1 MSTAE
6 ASGAGLERTRLALT
20 GLGLYGVGAAMLGV
34 AYLVTFVQVGDSLA
48 EAAWRAGCNVLAA
61 AVVGLAAC
69 AAAWRLAG
77 APWPLQI
84 SAHLLGAGAFSWSW
98 YVLLRLIYA
107 VGDWSRTGEFEL
119 SWFPPGVLTWQLL
132 QGLMAYAALTGL
144 TYAFRFARLTPERVQ
159 VGGGADSEAR
169 EPMQRFLTRRGDRIE
184 PVHVDDIILISGA
197 DDYSEVVTP
206 SGRHLVRM
214 PLSAFEQRLQP
225 ERFLRVH
232 RSTIIN
238 FDRLLSA
245 EPAGGGRLLL
255 HLEGGETVQ
264 VSRSGAQ
271 RLRERVV

>member
-6 ASGAGLERTRLALT
+6 ASGAGLDRTRLTLT
-20 GLGLYGVGAAMLGV
+20 GLGLYGVGVAMLAV
-34 AYLVTFVQVGDSLA
+34 AYVVTFIQVGDTLG
-48 EAAWRAGCNVLAA
+48 EAAWRAGCNVLTA
-61 AVVGLAAC
+61 AVVGLIAC
-69 AAAWRLAG
+69 MAAWRLAS
-77 APWPLQI
+77 APWSLQI
-84 SAHLLGAGAFSWSW
+84 SAHLLGAVAFSWSW
-98 YVLLRLIYA
+98 YVLLRLAYA
-107 VGDWSRTGEFEL
+107 LGEWSSTGQFGIT
-119 SWFPPGVLTWQLL
+119 WFPPGVLTWQLL
-132 QGLMAYAALTGL
+132 QGLMAYAAMTGL
-144 TYAFRFARLTPERVQ
+144 TYAFRFSRQSPGPRPE
-159 VGGGADSEAR
+159 GGQPAEAA

-184 PVHVDDIILISGA
+184 PVDVNDIILISGA
-197 DDYSEVVTP
+197 DDYSEVVTS

-214 PLSAFEQRLQP
+214 PLNSFEQRLQP